1 MAYTIN
7 QYGLPRH
14 LVLLGLMVIRSH
26 LRNSYSSL
34 LKANQKNFFCLS
46 IKILNLTKEKLRAIA
61 KNRKVNKYKSM
72 PEDELICAINRSK
85 PINNNKKEDKKS
97 LFNSER
103 KEIKKV
109 FTSQLFLNQ
118 K

>member
-1 MAYTIN
+1 
-7 QYGLPRH
+7 
-14 LVLLGLMVIRSH
+14 
-26 LRNSYSSL
+26 
-34 LKANQKNFFCLS
+34 
-46 IKILNLTKEKLRAIA
+46 
-61 KNRKVNKYKSM
+61 M

-85 PINNNKKEDKKS
+85 PINNNKKEDKKN